1 MSMTLVRL
9 LGLKV
14 KLLRCGAAVAIT
26 EITTQTLSNKD
37 LSDSYDLL

>member
-1 MSMTLVRL
+1 MGVTLARL

-26 EITTQTLSNKD
+26 EITTQNLSNKD
-37 LSDSYDLL
+37 LSDFDGLL